1 MTKGLKLTTVAI
13 AALFVFALA
22 AVVLPSAYA
31 DETTTFDV
39 TGTVTDEA
47 SLACTPDAVLGAV
60 PGITDD
66 LQEISST
73 NTVCTLTNSNS
84 DGWDL
89 LIKGATGF
97 TATDQLRLNGT
108 GTYASHNAF
117 TQYQAAGSA
126 PTANWVDPDD
136 EAYIAFHP
144 LTTGTDNIN
153 AAFLFDSTGGTCGA
167 GSDANTNHCWAAI
180 PGNAETA
187 RTVSGNST
195 SAPTDNE
202 TELEFAYGKE
212 NYWLTASLVADDY
225 SMTLQADMVLR

>member
-13 AALFVFALA
+13 AALFVFAFG

-47 SLACTPDAVLGAV
+47 SLACSPDAVLGAV

-66 LQEISST
+66 LQMISST
-73 NTVCTLTNSNS
+73 NTTCTLTNSNAA
-84 DGWDL
+84 GWDL
-89 LIKGATGF
+89 LIKGAAGF

-126 PTANWVDPDD
+126 PTADWVDPNDT
-136 EAYIAFHP
+136 AYIAFHP
-144 LTTGTDNIN
+144 MTAGTDNID
-153 AAFLFDSTGGTCGA
+153 AAFLYSTAGGTCGA
-167 GSDANTNHCWAAI
+167 GADANTNHCWAAI

-187 RTVSGNST
+187 RTVSGNNT
-195 SAPTDNE
+195 SAPTDND
-202 TELEFAYGKE
+202 TVLEFAYGKE
-212 NYWLTASLVADDY
+212 NYWLTASLAANDY